1 MKYAKPALTIE
12 QQVEMLLGRGM
23 LGDRAEMARQ
33 LAVVNYYRLSGYW
46 FHRKGPQDQFQSGT
60 RFEVVWKQYSFD
72 RKLRLLVMD
81 AVERIEVALR
91 TQFSYHHT
99 LAHGPFGYADDPSTL
114 PKFDGRP
121 EERRKALERVNE
133 EVKRSKEV
141 FVHHFGHK
149 YGQEH
154 RNLPLWMASEVM
166 SFGGL
171 LNLWQASS
179 KQVKNAVAA
188 RFGISDEVL
197 RTWLWSLNEVRN
209 IVAHHGRLWNRVLG
223 NKPAIPRANRH
234 PEWHSPVSI
243 SNDRLFAVLCVCA
256 HCLSHIASDST
267 WCLRVRQLLERSPE
281 TPCKNMGFPENWLES
296 PLWKSARHV
305 P

>member
-1 MKYAKPALTIE
+1 MKYPKPALTIE
-12 QQVEMLLGRGM
+12 QQTEVLLSRGM
-23 LGDRAEMARQ
+23 LGDPAEIARQ

-46 FHRKGPQDQFQSGT
+46 FHRKGPQDQFKPGT

-99 LAHGPFGYADDPSTL
+99 LDHGPFGYADDPSAL
-114 PKFDGRP
+114 PKFHGLPD
-121 EERRKALERVNE
+121 ERRKTLDRIKDEVN
-133 EVKRSKEV
+133 RSKEI
-141 FVHHFGHK
+141 FVHHFERK

-154 RNLPLWMASEVM
+154 PHLPLWMASEVM

-179 KQVKNAVAA
+179 KRVKNGVAA
-188 RFGISDEVL
+188 KFGVSDEVL

-209 IVAHHGRLWNRVLG
+209 VAAHHGRLWNRVLG
-223 NKPAIPRANRH
+223 NKPTIPRTNGH
-234 PEWHSPVSI
+234 PEWHTPFSVP
-243 SNDRLFAVLCVCA
+243 NDRLFAVLCVCA
-256 HCLSHIASDST
+256 HSLRHIAAGST
-267 WCLRVRQLLERSPE
+267 WCLRIRKLLDESPE
-281 TPCKNMGFPENWLES
+281 APCKNMGFPDRWLES
-296 PLWKSARHV
+296 PLWKGTRDL